1 MSKQSDLVTVARDAG
16 ASGYVNIAGDTMT
29 GALTATSFTGDGSAL
44 TGVGKVFQV
53 IQSFRT
59 SLLST
64 TSSSYQNI
72 LSATITP
79 SSASSRFLIMCTGQ
93 EGTDAGDG
101 NSYSQ
106 HVLQRGSTDI
116 YLGDASGSA
125 GRASAGRFGRQNN
138 FMSDAVAFMYLD
150 SPNTTSPVTYNW
162 LFRSPRGPSWR
173 VFIGGSLNDG
183 FFGYTRVPTNM
194 IVMEIAE

>member
-1 MSKQSDLVTVARDAG
+1 MAIVLDGTGSITGLTSGAGIAAAALSGQVPDAN
-16 ASGYVNIAGDTMT
+16 APSG
-29 GALTATSFTGDGSAL
+29 S
-44 TGVGKVFQV
+44 V
-53 IQSFRT
+53 IQVVQSVRT

-64 TSSSYQNI
+64 TSSSYQTI

-79 SSASSRFLIMCTGQ
+79 ASASSKFLIMCTGQ

-106 HVLQRGSTDI
+106 HLLQRGSTDI

-125 GRASAGRFGRQNN
+125 GRGSAGRFGRQGDSS
-138 FMSDAVAFMYLD
+138 SDAVSFMYVD

-173 VFIGGSLNDG
+173 VFIGGSIRNSFSADI
-183 FFGYTRVPTNM
+183 RVPTNM
-194 IVMEIAE
+194 IIMEIAA